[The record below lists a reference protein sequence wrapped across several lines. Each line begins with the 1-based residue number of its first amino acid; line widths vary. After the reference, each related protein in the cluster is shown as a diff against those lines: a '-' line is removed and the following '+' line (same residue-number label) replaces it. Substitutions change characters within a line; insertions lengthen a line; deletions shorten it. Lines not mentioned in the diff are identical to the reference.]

1 MDPGILSGVVAFCI
15 ETYTVI
21 PMARP
26 IAPAYDTVSVTA
38 ASSMGVAA
46 LVKKAETGTEVVVE
60 RRHQPVAVM
69 ISIERLDT
77 FREAQRDLRD
87 IGLVLAR
94 AATDT
99 GERFE
104 LEDVIAKLGYN
115 LASLEAELDED
126 LATGR
131 E

>member
-1 MDPGILSGVVAFCI
+1 
-15 ETYTVI
+15 
-21 PMARP
+21 MARTL
-26 IAPAYDTVSVTA
+26 APAHDTLSVTA
-38 ASSMGVAA
+38 AASMGVAA

-69 ISIERLDT
+69 ISIERLDAL
-77 FREAQRDLRD
+77 RESQRDLRD

-94 AATDT
+94 AATDN

-126 LATGR
+126 LVTGR